1 MRGAVGA
8 WLQLAVAALIL
19 QSWELVLGWV
29 LG

>member
-1 MRGAVGA
+1 MRGAVGPR
-8 WLQLAVAALIL
+8 LQLAVAAPIL